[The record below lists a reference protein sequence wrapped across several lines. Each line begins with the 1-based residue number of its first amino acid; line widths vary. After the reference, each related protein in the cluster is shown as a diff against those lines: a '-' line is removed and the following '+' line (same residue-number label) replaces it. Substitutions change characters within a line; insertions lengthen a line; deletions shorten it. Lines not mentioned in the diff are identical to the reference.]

1 LQGELLAA
9 YVLPKPGAA
18 PTREELIAH
27 CRASASRY
35 KVPDFIEFPET
46 LPVTVTG
53 KLLRRE
59 LKKIA
64 VSLGKTS

>member
-1 LQGELLAA
+1 MYLCA
-9 YVLPKPGAA
+9 GAL
-18 PTREELIAH
+18 RAH
-27 CRASASRY
+27 CRALASRY
-35 KVPDFIEFPET
+35 KVPDFVEFPAE

-64 VSLGKTS
+64 AALVRA